1 MSALETESPWYPH
14 AKWSAESELAGE
26 AEWGGQGE
34 SGPAGSQSE
43 AAYELESPFLSGV
56 SFVPTLPGEQASN
69 ENYGGDSQNLYS
81 PFLGGMAAA
90 GEVDHAGEFGQLL
103 GQLEDEQFDEAV
115 ARLADEAAALHLASE
130 TSWSSPEVAPS
141 LASSEL
147 ETWVSPLA
155 AESDRLLETMASR
168 LTGEDLETFRE
179 PELESLLESMRP
191 DSGFLSDTFEQFLGG
206 LFNKAKSLVKGAVN
220 LAKKGIQTVGK
231 ILPVGWLLDKL
242 KVLVRPLLRRVLER
256 ALGMLPVSLQPLA
269 RRLASQLLGEAESEA
284 EGAWSEH
291 GNLVREF
298 DIQAASLMF
307 AGDQAEAEGI
317 VAEAEAE
324 AAQQASGALAKL
336 DAARARLGER
346 LTEMSPG
353 EAPVAEL
360 EQFIP
365 AVMAVLP
372 AVRLGI
378 SVIGRDKVV
387 GFLADKI
394 ASLIRGQVGPDA
406 AQALARPI
414 VDAGLRMLTLE
425 APPAG
430 EATLAGEALAS
441 ATEDTVREV
450 LELPGEA
457 FEDPLRLE
465 AEVREAFGA
474 AAARY
479 VPAER
484 LRPDLAA
491 LEIGGDGVWILM
503 PRAARPT
510 YRYKKFSRIFV
521 VPISRQVARAVPTT
535 DGGTLEAMLLDR
547 GVTEWPA
554 HGEIH
559 LYETMPGSHLGHIAQ
574 FEAETESAAAEAL
587 DELQPLTPEAAG
599 LLLREPQ
606 LGRPLA
612 RSDRHH
618 GSERRDRRDHRRE
631 DDRWAVSGIATR
643 PLGAPPASPQAPPP
657 IVTGPG
663 AAGGTPAPVL
673 MDPHAAPLAR
683 PLPAAMRMYRVAL
696 PGLARRGT
704 ARPRKRLHVEFD
716 SSPRTPAIRV
726 HLHLSEREAQ
736 QLAER
741 LSRRDLPGA
750 VAWLKH
756 RYHRA
761 LPAVLTARLVA
772 KGGQLLGAVPSNQLA
787 SDLALRMT
795 EGVTQALSHHLGRHH
810 HELTEAAR
818 NPAQGL
824 TLSFAFT
831 VDPAELARGQVRR
844 PRVKVKPGQGRG

>member
-1 MSALETESPWYPH
+1 MSAVETEPWHPH
-14 AKWSAESELAGE
+14 AKWSAESEVAGE

-34 SGPAGSQSE
+34 SSPAGPQSE

-168 LTGEDLETFRE
+168 LAGQDLETFRE

-191 DSGFLSDTFEQFLGG
+191 DSGFLPGTFEQFLGG

-220 LAKKGIQTVGK
+220 LAKKGIQAVGK

-269 RRLASQLLGEAESEA
+269 RRLASQLLGETGSEA

-291 GNLVREF
+291 GNLVQEF

-307 AGDQAEAEGI
+307 ARDQAEAEGI

-324 AAQQASGALAKL
+324 AAQQPSGALAEL
-336 DAARARLGER
+336 DAARAQLGER

-425 APPAG
+425 APATG

-491 LEIGGDGVWILM
+491 LETGGDGVWILM

-612 RSDRHH
+612 RSARHH
-618 GSERRDRRDHRRE
+618 SSERHDRRDHRRE

-643 PLGAPPASPQAPPP
+643 PLGAPPASPQAPLPV
-657 IVTGPG
+657 VTGPG
-663 AAGGTPAPVL
+663 AAGGTPAPLL
-673 MDPHAAPLAR
+673 MNPHAAPLAR
-683 PLPAAMRMYRVAL
+683 PLPAATRMYRVAL
-696 PGLARRGT
+696 PGLARRAT

-716 SSPRTPAIRV
+716 ASPRTPAIRV

-741 LSRRDLPGA
+741 LGRRDLPGA

-761 LPAVLTARLVA
+761 LPGVLTARLVA
-772 KGGQLLGAVPSNQLA
+772 RGGQLLGAAPSNQLA

-844 PRVKVKPGQGRG
+844 PRITVKPGQSRG